1 MDNTSVNDEVE
12 QAFRHDLEIGF
23 RRGVEACKR
32 EGFGKYRGNTVE
44 IKGKLPSLNEYIDA
58 CRTNR
63 QMGAKL
69 KQETEQFIIIQ
80 LRRMKPITSPVILH
94 FKWHEK
100 NRRRDK
106 DNVAAGKKFILDA
119 MQKAGK
125 LVNDNNKYI
134 AGFTDRFTY
143 GDDYGVT
150 VTVEAVE
157 VLQRADQQADSPA
170 NFELS
175 EA

>member
-1 MDNTSVNDEVE
+1 MKINDEIE
-12 QAFRHDLEIGF
+12 QAFRQGF
-23 RRGVEACKR
+23 ERGWESCLRSQTANQERDK
-32 EGFGKYRGNTVE
+32 FT

-94 FKWHEK
+94 FTWHEK
-100 NRRRDK
+100 TRRRDK

-143 GDDYGVT
+143 GGDYGVT
-150 VTVEAVE
+150 ITVEAVE
-157 VLQRADQQADSPA
+157 
-170 NFELS
+170 E
-175 EA
+175 